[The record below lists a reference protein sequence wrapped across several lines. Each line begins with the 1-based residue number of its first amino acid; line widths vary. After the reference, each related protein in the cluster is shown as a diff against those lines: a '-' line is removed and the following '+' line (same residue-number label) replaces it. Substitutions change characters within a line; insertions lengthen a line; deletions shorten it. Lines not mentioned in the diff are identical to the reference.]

1 MDVSQQG
8 RPPSSEGSGRGPGA
22 VRRSLPL
29 IAWVGALAGV
39 LAAAVALGSSPAF
52 AVPTS
57 ARPGELATW
66 AAGRS
71 PVEAAFAL
79 LRVVVMGLA
88 AYLLVGT
95 AVVVVAHVL
104 RAGRPLAVVDVVTL
118 RWTRHVVELALG
130 ASLVTVPLTPTHAG
144 AADRWATTAGEVAP
158 EASDG
163 YGAGPAD
170 APVAGPASQHGPP
183 TMQRLDPPEQ
193 VAAASSE
200 VVVGAGDHL
209 WSVAERALAAAW
221 GRAPA
226 DEEVA
231 PFWEQVV
238 EVNRARLADPANP
251 DLLFVGQVVAV
262 PAPPPHVPA

>member
-8 RPPSSEGSGRGPGA
+8 LAPSSGGSARGPGA

-39 LAAAVALGSSPAF
+39 LAAAMAIGSSPAF
-52 AVPTS
+52 AGPTS

-79 LRVVVMGLA
+79 LRVVVICLA

-95 AVVVVAHVL
+95 AVVVVARVL
-104 RAGRPLAVVDVVTL
+104 RAGRLLAVVDVVTL

-130 ASLVTVPLTPTHAG
+130 AGLLTVPLTANHAG
-144 AADRWATTAGEVAP
+144 ATDRWAITASEVPP
-158 EASDG
+158 EASGGD
-163 YGAGPAD
+163 GAGPAD
-170 APVAGPASQHGPP
+170 PVARPAWQHGPP

-221 GRAPA
+221 GRAPV